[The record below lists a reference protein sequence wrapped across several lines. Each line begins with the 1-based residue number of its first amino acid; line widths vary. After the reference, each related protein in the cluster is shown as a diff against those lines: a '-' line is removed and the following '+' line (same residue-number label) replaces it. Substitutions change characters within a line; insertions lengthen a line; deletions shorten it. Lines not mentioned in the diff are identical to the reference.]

1 MKFSFITSLLTMVM
15 VLTGCAGLQNA
26 VLEEPVVTL
35 TSINTSPS
43 EGIAPKFNIG
53 LHIVNPNSVSLPIK
67 GITYSVEIEEQRV
80 LVGASNQTPT
90 IEAYSE
96 ADINLTAQADL
107 LSSVKLIAL
116 LMQRQKSDVSYTLN
130 AKLDIG
136 SLLPAIQIKKQ
147 GELSFIPDEQ

>member
-1 MKFSFITSLLTMVM
+1 M
-15 VLTGCAGLQNA
+15 
-26 VLEEPVVTL
+26 
-35 TSINTSPS
+35 
-43 EGIAPKFNIG
+43 
-53 LHIVNPNSVSLPIK
+53 
-67 GITYSVEIEEQRV
+67 
-80 LVGASNQTPT
+80 GASNQTPT

-147 GELSFIPDEQ
+147 GEISFIPDEQ